1 MQCTRYGRPVRPT
14 KEPPRALL
22 SGTLD
27 LEVVMRMM
35 MTMIV
40 VHKNDDEDGSDDDLH
55 PCHSHS

>member
-1 MQCTRYGRPVRPT
+1 MQFTRYGRPVRPT

-35 MTMIV
+35 TMTV
-40 VHKNDDEDGSDDDLH
+40 VHKNDGEDGSDDDLH
-55 PCHSHS
+55 PYHSHS

>member
-35 MTMIV
+35 TMIV
-40 VHKNDDEDGSDDDLH
+40 VQKNYDEDGSDDDLH

>member
-27 LEVVMRMM
+27 LKVVMRMM
-35 MTMIV
+35 TMAV
-40 VHKNDDEDGSDDDLH
+40 VYKNDEEDGSDDDLH